1 VVASAAGATSKD
13 IAWLRLEVTDRRGKG
28 MLSDATTVLRIDTKG
43 GVAEGP
49 CGRVGEHLSV
59 AYAADI
65 DCYWRIEG
73 FRRALAPAAVA
84 LPRLISS
91 GSHQFP
97 ELAFTFRESAVH
109 TRELIADIFSNV
121 MRERQIRSA
130 DAGFLPGQFLYA
142 VVDGHTRDL
151 ILSGKTARSDK
162 DLRARVVA
170 AVALFL
176 DGCHGRPAPR
186 S

>member
-1 VVASAAGATSKD
+1 MIRRPPRSTLFPYTTLFRSRSRMTLEKMSAISSRVWTA
-13 IAWLRLEVTDRRGKG
+13 
-28 MLSDATTVLRIDTKG
+28 LSRKVNA
-43 GVAEGP
+43 
-49 CGRVGEHLSV
+49 
-59 AYAADI
+59 
-65 DCYWRIEG
+65 
-73 FRRALAPAAVA
+73 
-84 LPRLISS
+84 SS

-130 DAGFLPGQFLYA
+130 DAGFLLGQFLYA